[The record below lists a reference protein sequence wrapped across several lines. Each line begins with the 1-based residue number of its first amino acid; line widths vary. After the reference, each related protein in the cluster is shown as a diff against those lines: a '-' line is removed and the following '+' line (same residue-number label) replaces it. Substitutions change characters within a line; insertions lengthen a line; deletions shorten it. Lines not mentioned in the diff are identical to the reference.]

1 MHKRNQFSYS
11 RIWCSCNLA
20 GIKIKVW
27 FALHLC
33 FKVTTV
39 WDKCGV
45 GSQELSVSSVSL
57 SDLAQLPFRSDFIC
71 GTCLLTPAET
81 QLSAETEKG

>member
-1 MHKRNQFSYS
+1 MLVLSSWDLNKSLVCTPLVFQSDD
-11 RIWCSCNLA
+11 C
-20 GIKIKVW
+20 VW
-27 FALHLC
+27 G
-33 FKVTTV
+33 
-39 WDKCGV
+39 KCGV
-45 GSQELSVSSVSL
+45 GSQEPSVISVSL